1 MKMSDSIAAFIM
13 DCLSDGGGVAEL
25 QRRGLAERFSCVPSQ
40 INYVIETR
48 FTPEHGYLVESRRG
62 GGGYIRIVRVQDNKQ
77 RMLLEAA
84 RAVGGQMSQNEAA
97 RMIRSFM
104 SIGLLT
110 PREGALLMGTC
121 SDGAL
126 SEVCEADIDRLRAS
140 IFRCAIMGITT

>member
-1 MKMSDSIAAFIM
+1 MNDEDSIAAFIM

-110 PREGALLMGTC
+110 PREGALLMGAC